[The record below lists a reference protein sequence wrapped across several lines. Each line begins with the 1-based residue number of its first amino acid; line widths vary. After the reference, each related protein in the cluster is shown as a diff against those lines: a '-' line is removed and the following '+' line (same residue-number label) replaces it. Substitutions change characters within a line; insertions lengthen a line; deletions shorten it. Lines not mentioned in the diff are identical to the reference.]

1 MAITTEISN
10 NMSPENLPSGYT
22 KPTVT
27 ITFTTYNSA
36 KFEATIAASGNTHAS
51 NQATGLTQI
60 LAAFKTWLDSTFVGT
75 NLGLNSSD
83 TINGIAYVY
92 GVKRENSAYS
102 STTGAGNDI
111 YITGTDQFR
120 INFEFRWEKTA

>member
-27 ITFTTYNSA
+27 ITFSTYQSFKA
-36 KFEATIAASGNTHAS
+36 ETTIAASGNTHAS

-60 LAAFKTWLDSTFVGT
+60 LAAFKTWLDSTYVAAI
-75 NLGLNSSD
+75 GLNSSD
-83 TINGIAYVY
+83 TINGIAYIY